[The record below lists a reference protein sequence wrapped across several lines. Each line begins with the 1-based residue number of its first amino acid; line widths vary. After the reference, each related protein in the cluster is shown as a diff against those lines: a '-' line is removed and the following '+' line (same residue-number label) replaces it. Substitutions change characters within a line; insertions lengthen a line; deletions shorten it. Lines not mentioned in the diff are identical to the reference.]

1 MIFFDPVTIKKNVKK
16 KHTQNEKRIFRV
28 YGLAWTYNKV
38 KFIILSN
45 LIFSNVK
52 KEINKKYLY
61 SYFSS
66 STIK

>member
-1 MIFFDPVTIKKNVKK
+1 MIFFYPVTIKKNVKK
-16 KHTQNEKRIFRV
+16 KKKTQNEKRIFRV

-61 SYFSS
+61 SYF
-66 STIK
+66 

>member
-16 KHTQNEKRIFRV
+16 KKTQNDKRIFRV

-61 SYFSS
+61 SYF
-66 STIK
+66 